1 LGQAEFD
8 WESGAKP
15 KSFEEALRRL
25 EAIVS
30 KLEEGGTTLEESVAA
45 FKEGIELVKYC
56 SAKLDSAEQSV
67 RQLIESEGGGF
78 KLEPFVPPRDDSGEG
93 E

>member
-1 LGQAEFD
+1 M
-8 WESGAKP
+8 P
-15 KSFEEALRRL
+15 KSFEEALQRL

-30 KLEEGGTTLEESVAA
+30 KLETGGATLDDSVAA

-56 SAKLDSAEQSV
+56 SSQLDAAEQSV
-67 RQLIESEGGGF
+67 KQLVEQEGGGF
-78 KLEPFVPPRDDSGEG
+78 RLEPFQTPKESGEAG